1 MSKEKQK
8 IAVSIWQKQLH
19 ELREAKRHVLKEFME
34 LDEAEQ
40 ILVKQIAMEG
50 KEGTDKYRQ
59 AQLCASTELLK
70 TINDRKKFERH
81 RIMMQASSTK

>member
-1 MSKEKQK
+1 MSKENQ
-8 IAVSIWQKQLH
+8 VSVWRKQLQQ
-19 ELREAKRHVLKEFME
+19 LREAKIHVVKEYTE
-34 LDEAEQ
+34 LHEAEK
-40 ILVKQIAMEG
+40 ILVQRIAMETT

-81 RIMMQASSTK
+81 RIMMQASSKN